1 MASFP
6 IPDSRFPIPDSR
18 LMLALI
24 QRVTHASVVVDGETV
39 GAIGPGLLALVGVEP
54 GDGAA
59 QVEKLG
65 DRLLR
70 YRVFSDEAGKMNLS
84 LADTGG
90 GLLLVSQFTLAA
102 DTRSGLRP
110 SFSTAAAPVEAERI
124 FGQLLDYCRQKH
136 GSLVETGRFGADM
149 KVALLND
156 GPVTFLLRA

>member
-1 MASFP
+1 
-6 IPDSRFPIPDSR
+6 
-18 LMLALI
+18 MLALI
-24 QRVTHASVVVDGETV
+24 QRVTEAQVIVDDRTV

-59 QVEKLG
+59 QVARLG

-102 DTRSGLRP
+102 DTTSGLRP
-110 SFSTAAAPVEAERI
+110 SFSTAAPPLEAELI
-124 FGQLLDYCRQKH
+124 FGELVAYCRQKH
-136 GSLVETGRFGADM
+136 AKSVETGTFGAHM
-149 KVALLND
+149 TVSLVND

>member
-1 MASFP
+1 
-6 IPDSRFPIPDSR
+6 
-18 LMLALI
+18 MLALI
-24 QRVTHASVVVDGETV
+24 QRVTEARVVVDGETV

-54 GDGAA
+54 GDGPA
-59 QVEKLG
+59 QVAKLG

-70 YRVFSDEAGKMNLS
+70 YRVFSDADGKMNLS

-110 SFSTAAAPVEAERI
+110 SFSTAAPPAEAERI
-124 FGQLLDYCRQKH
+124 FAELIVYCREKH
-136 GSLVETGRFGADM
+136 ASSVETGRFGANM
-149 KVALLND
+149 QVSLVND